1 MYAPSPFAK
10 YYEYQ
15 GPGYSMKTIINVFG
29 ERVVLFTDQAAVTRP
44 FEMTFSFTG
53 NPRSPLMRPYN
64 PTKDRL
70 GVTADAQITV
80 ATDATVQLSSQYFN
94 LEDL

>member
-1 MYAPSPFAK
+1 
-10 YYEYQ
+10 
-15 GPGYSMKTIINVFG
+15 
-29 ERVVLFTDQAAVTRP
+29 
-44 FEMTFSFTG
+44 
-53 NPRSPLMRPYN
+53 MRPYQ